1 MKLRELTLVTIIT
14 ERLLRDEII
23 GRLKKTGVS
32 GYTLSDTTGEGS
44 RGIRA
49 SDWEGKNVKIEVIV
63 NHSTADNIIQQISDE
78 YFENYAVVAYT
89 QTVRVVRG
97 EKYMS

>member
-1 MKLRELTLVTIIT
+1 MELRELTLVTIIT

-23 GRLKKTGVS
+23 DRLKETGVS

-49 SDWEGKNVKIEVIV
+49 RDWEGKNVTIEVIA
-63 NHSTADNIIQQISDE
+63 NHDMATKIIQQIIDE
-78 YFENYAVVAYT
+78 YFENDAVVAYT
-89 QTVRVVRG
+89 QKVNVVRG
-97 EKYMS
+97 EKYMA

>member
-1 MKLRELTLVTIIT
+1 MELRELTLVTIIT

-23 GRLKKTGVS
+23 DRLKETGVS
-32 GYTLSDTTGEGS
+32 GYPLSDTTGEGS

-49 SDWEGKNVKIEVIV
+49 SDWEGKNVKIEVIA
-63 NHSTADNIIQQISDE
+63 NHDMATKIIQQISNK

-89 QTVRVVRG
+89 QKVNVVRG
-97 EKYMS
+97 EKYMA

>member
-1 MKLRELTLVTIIT
+1 MELRELTLVTIIT

-23 GRLKKTGVS
+23 DRLKETGVS

-49 SDWEGKNVKIEVIV
+49 SDWGGKNVKIEVIA
-63 NHSTADNIIQQISDE
+63 NHDMATKIIQQISDE

-89 QTVRVVRG
+89 QKVNVVRG
-97 EKYMS
+97 EKYMA